1 MAAGVT
7 PDPLELERSL
17 LQRRCW
23 LGKALN
29 AELQAV
35 IAWAEPQVD
44 QSWPDGVGARA
55 ILALAWSWLS
65 AAGDGSVRQQAARA
79 VDGGSMSLAR
89 SGLAALQPWDCPE
102 RQQATAAFAER
113 WRQRP
118 VILDAWFGMEASAPF
133 GDGIARAE
141 ALLQD
146 PAFDPNAPNS
156 LRAVLGGFGRC
167 AEHFHRTDGRGY
179 EWMAQQLVAVDQR
192 NPIAASRMLKL
203 FMGWRRYGSE
213 RQQLMRASLEWLAEN
228 LSSPNSKE
236 VVMLC
241 LDAGE

>member
-1 MAAGVT
+1 M
-7 PDPLELERSL
+7 

-23 LGKALN
+23 LGEALQ

-35 IAWAEPQVD
+35 IAWAEPQAD
-44 QSWPDGVGARA
+44 QSWPMGVGARA
-55 ILALAWSWLS
+55 MLALAWSWLS
-65 AAGDGSVRQQAARA
+65 AAGDGAVRKQAAMA

-102 RQQATAAFAER
+102 RQQASRAFAKR

-133 GDGIARAE
+133 GDGITRAD
-141 ALLQD
+141 ALLED

-167 AEHFHRTDGRGY
+167 AEHFHRSDGRGY
-179 EWMAQQLVAVDQR
+179 QWMAQQLVAVDQR

-203 FMGWRRYGSE
+203 FMGWRRYSPE
-213 RQQLMRASLEWLAEN
+213 RQQLMRSSLEWLAEN
-228 LSSPNSKE
+228 LTSPNSKE

-241 LDAGE
+241 LGAAE